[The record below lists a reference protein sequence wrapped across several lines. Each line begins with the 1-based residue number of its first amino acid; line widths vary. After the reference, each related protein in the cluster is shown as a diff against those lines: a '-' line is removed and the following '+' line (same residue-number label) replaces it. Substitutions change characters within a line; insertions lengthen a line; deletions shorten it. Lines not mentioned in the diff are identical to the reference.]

1 MNMPMQVPRTAPT
14 TIRGFLGEYEE
25 EGTGG
30 GGGGVWFEFCDA
42 RTRGLGEGWDER

>member
-1 MNMPMQVPRTAPT
+1 MQVPRTAPT
-14 TIRGFLGEYEE
+14 TIRGVLGEYE

-42 RTRGLGEGWDER
+42 RTRGLGGGWDGR